1 VSRDLYFGAPAHL
14 RQERCDRVLAAYRS
28 ELRAAELV
36 VATPQRRSIR
46 RDPPPVPAALTPTSD
61 PLLLRV
67 AEEIEYARRM
77 LDSMGDALSN
87 DPAVVGRHAVQLQSF
102 DIIGQMLGHLATIV
116 QSSDPAGAV
125 ERIGMAEL
133 KARLKRYTL

>member
-1 VSRDLYFGAPAHL
+1 VSRDSYFGAPTHL
-14 RQERCDRVLAAYRS
+14 RQERCDRVLAQYRS
-28 ELRAAELV
+28 ELHAAEP
-36 VATPQRRSIR
+36 VAASPQRRSIR
-46 RDPPPVPAALTPTSD
+46 RDPTVVPAALTPTSD
-61 PLLLRV
+61 TLLLRV

-77 LDSMGDALSN
+77 LDAMGDALSS
-87 DPAVVGRHAVQLQSF
+87 DPMVITRHAVQLQSV
-102 DIIGQMLGHLATIV
+102 DIIGQMLGHLAAVV

>member
-1 VSRDLYFGAPAHL
+1 VSQDLYFGAPAHL
-14 RQERCDRVLAAYRS
+14 RQERCDRVLAQYRS
-28 ELRAAELV
+28 ELRTAER
-36 VATPQRRSIR
+36 VAPSPQRRSIR
-46 RDPPPVPAALTPTSD
+46 RDPPATPAALTPTGD

-77 LDSMGDALSN
+77 LETMGDALSN
-87 DPAVVGRHAVQLQSF
+87 DVIVVSRHAVQLQSV
-102 DIIGQMLGHLATIV
+102 DIIAQMLGHLAAVV

-133 KARLKRYTL
+133 KARLSRRAL